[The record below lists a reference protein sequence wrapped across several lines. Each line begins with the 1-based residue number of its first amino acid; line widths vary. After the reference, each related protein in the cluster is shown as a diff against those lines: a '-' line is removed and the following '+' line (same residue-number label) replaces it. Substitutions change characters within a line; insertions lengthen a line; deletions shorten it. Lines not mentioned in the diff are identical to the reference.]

1 MHKDS
6 PKAGKITLKSIGQI
20 LWNLFLMT
28 VGSIICV
35 VAVNA
40 ILLPLQFFGAGF
52 TGISLLVHYFIPQ
65 APIAVVYFLLNIP
78 VYLLGWR
85 YVGRRFFLYS
95 IPGMIIYSV
104 ALGFVNVPLP
114 PIHDKIL
121 AAILAGIIMGIGSGI
136 VLKSLGSAGGLDI
149 LSVIFLRLFSVRLG
163 TTILAFNIV
172 ILAAGAIFFSLE
184 GALYTL
190 IYIFINSHVVNLVVT
205 GLSQRKAVLVI
216 SSRWE
221 EISKE
226 IMEKIHRGVTIL
238 KGQGAYTSREQN
250 VLYTII
256 TFRELAQLKKIVRD
270 MDPNALV
277 VVNDT
282 LEVMGQR
289 IGNQPHW

>member
-1 MHKDS
+1 MS
-6 PKAGKITLKSIGQI
+6 A
-20 LWNLFLMT
+20 
-28 VGSIICV
+28 GSIICV

-52 TGISLLVHYFIPQ
+52 TGISLLIHYFIPK

-104 ALGFVNVPLP
+104 ALGFVNVQLP

-163 TTILAFNIV
+163 TTILAFNVV

-270 MDPNALV
+270 IDPEALV

-282 LEVMGQR
+282 LEVMGHR